1 MGDGEWEKIVDVEG
15 GENEREK
22 EKKMKISLNH
32 LFTVV
37 YILSPKNVASFMKNA
52 PKPL

>member
-1 MGDGEWEKIVDVEG
+1 MTLKEEKMK
-15 GENEREK
+15 ERR
-22 EKKMKISLNH
+22 KKMKISLNH